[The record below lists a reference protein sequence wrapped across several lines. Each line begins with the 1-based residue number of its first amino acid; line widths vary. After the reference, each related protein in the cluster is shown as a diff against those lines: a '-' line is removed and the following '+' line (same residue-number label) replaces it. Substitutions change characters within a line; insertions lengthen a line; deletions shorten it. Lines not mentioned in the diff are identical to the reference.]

1 MIMTEENVTRECRL
15 KNIEEIRHYFIE
27 EINQKKL
34 MIKKF
39 KKVCRVL
46 NYIEY
51 LLILVST
58 VTGCVSVS
66 AFASLVGFPV
76 SVTSYV
82 VGLKTCVI
90 TARFKKHKSIIEKKK
105 HDEIILLEKSELNN
119 IEVLISKVLTDSNI
133 SHDGFVL
140 VNNVLKE
147 FEGTKKEIKNF

>member
-1 MIMTEENVTRECRL
+1 MIMTEENVTRGCRL

-34 MIKKF
+34 MIKKL

-51 LLILVST
+51 LLILVLT

-90 TARFKKHKSIIEKKK
+90 TARFKKHKSIIKKKK

-119 IEVLISKVLTDSNI
+119 LEVLISKVLTDSNI
-133 SHDGFVL
+133 NHGGFVL
-140 VNNVLKE
+140 ANNVLKE